1 MAWWSLKLTVCRVQ
15 DKLLSILRNSK
26 ESLKAQEAKSSIE
39 WSNFRVERNHFSSTT
54 RIWIRTSYIN
64 DVPGGIS
71 SLCKIC
77 ANNASLFSKVCNI
90 NKPVNK
96 NVDLEKF
103 SQWAINGKFN
113 VTLIPKNK
121 QMKLF
126 SLVNLIQ
133 QTFSICLLSL
143 VMISL
148 LSFLIKT
155 IALDSR
161 LNFNHH
167 VLENF

>member
-1 MAWWSLKLTVCRVQ
+1 MAWCSLKLTVCRVQ

-39 WSNFRVERNHFSSTT
+39 WSNFRVERNHFWSTA

-64 DVPGGIS
+64 DVPGGT
-71 SLCKIC
+71 
-77 ANNASLFSKVCNI
+77 NNASLFSKVCNI

-113 VTLIPKNK
+113 VTLIPTKK

-167 VLENF
+167 VLEKF